1 MRMEPSW
8 AGMKTVGIGD
18 QENSPWSGY
27 QAKASDSNLEQQRVW
42 LSESA
47 SFWNFSVDMPNAC
60 GV

>member
-1 MRMEPSW
+1 M
-8 AGMKTVGIGD
+8 GIGD